1 MFNDS
6 RCLVT
11 CTNLRASLDIVLEHA
26 LWKPGYCL
34 SPMQTLA
41 WPDLAQL
48 LRCGVSQHRVMQL
61 QAVKTWGF
69 AELAAY
75 QHSSLMHEG
84 EQVTYSKYCTEPF
97 LVHALGTRK
106 YYLLLKAACLY
117 ASVLLFNSI
126 SDTFLEAPLYWL
138 TSSKAQYKKIYEMCC
153 SRQASKVDDLMV
165 SLSLNILS
173 LCT

>member
-1 MFNDS
+1 
-6 RCLVT
+6 
-11 CTNLRASLDIVLEHA
+11 
-26 LWKPGYCL
+26 
-34 SPMQTLA
+34 MQTLA

-117 ASVLLFNSI
+117 ASVLLFERMGGLRGEYREAHQRMEY
-126 SDTFLEAPLYWL
+126 FL
-138 TSSKAQYKKIYEMCC
+138 Q
-153 SRQASKVDDLMV
+153 QAFRS
-165 SLSLNILS
+165 
-173 LCT
+173 

>member
-69 AELAAY
+69 TELAAY

-117 ASVLLFNSI
+117 ASVLLFERMGGLRGEYREAHQRME
-126 SDTFLEAPLYWL
+126 DFLQQAFRSWAKL
-138 TSSKAQYKKIYEMCC
+138 
-153 SRQASKVDDLMV
+153 SRASWVLG
-165 SLSLNILS
+165 
-173 LCT
+173 